1 MPIGHI
7 SYFRYGFG
15 WVYTPSVV
23 LCPSRPFILN
33 SVFWKVDGMKRF
45 FWQWMGLLSAG
56 ILLLTGCQ
64 ASLSDH
70 VAFPERQI
78 TYMIPFEAGGQ
89 SDVEARRQ
97 HPLLEKELGQ
107 PVIITYKPGG
117 GGSVGWAELARQK
130 ADGYNLAGINIPHI
144 ILQPLANPDTGYQT
158 EQIQPVV
165 LFQRTPIGLAVPKES
180 DIRSI
185 KDLVRKAKKNPGKL
199 TVAGSGTYTGHHLA
213 FRQLEKFAGIR
224 MKYVPFT
231 GAATQTQGFFGGN
244 TDLILANT
252 SDLVKYKEQ
261 LQILAIG
268 GDQRTELFP
277 KVPTFKEVGYEMAPV
292 IDRGVGVPAGTPAP
306 VVQRLEEAFLRVACN
321 DKIKEQ
327 MIREGF
333 EPLEMGVVETEKYI
347 KRKTAELTPMIEEV
361 K

>member
-1 MPIGHI
+1 MKR
-7 SYFRYGFG
+7 S
-15 WVYTPSVV
+15 
-23 LCPSRPFILN
+23 
-33 SVFWKVDGMKRF
+33 FWKRM
-45 FWQWMGLLSAG
+45 A
-56 ILLLTGCQ
+56 LLLTGALLLTACE
-64 ASLSDH
+64 ASLSADR
-70 VAFPERQI
+70 ADFPERQI

-107 PVIITYKPGG
+107 PVVITYKPGG
-117 GGSVGWAELARQK
+117 GGSVGWTELVRQQ
-130 ADGYNLAGINIPHI
+130 ADGYYLAGINVPHI

-180 DIRSI
+180 EIKSI
-185 KDLVRKAKKNPGKL
+185 EDLVQKAKKNPGKL
-199 TVAGSGTYTGHHLA
+199 TVAGSGTYSGHHLA

-231 GAATQTQGFFGGN
+231 GATTQVQAFLGGN
-244 TDLILANT
+244 TDVILANS

-268 GDQRTELFP
+268 SDQRTELFP
-277 KVPTFKEVGYEMAPV
+277 DAPTFKEAGYEMSPV

-306 VVQRLEEAFLRVACN
+306 VVRRLEEVFLRIARN

-327 MIREGF
+327 MIKDGF
-333 EPLEMGVVETEKYI
+333 EPLEMGAAETEKYI
-347 KRKTAELTPMIEEV
+347 QRKTVELTPVIEEM